1 MIFRRLIWLCIPVI
15 LSGCSGPT
23 AMEEEPMEPLEYI
36 NFSYEPTVQLFMDL
50 EDGRIVSVNSEDDAT
65 SVEPFDTPI
74 PGHQGQEWRFLK
86 DEEHGTSIVYAAVSW
101 DEDDPLD
108 YLAAGYWAYYPEQ
121 HPPDLDPFDTEEYSI
136 LDGPEIFKEDNPPEL
151 PVTGNASYTG
161 LAGGVYGFSRPAAGG
176 KRDIVWDG
184 WEGVATFTA
193 NFDIGTIRG
202 CYGCIGDLSIRTAV
216 APASQGDFQVDIS
229 DYELHLLESPI
240 GNDGEFSGGLTLARH
255 PSRNIIRT
263 RGSWHGS
270 ISNRPDPAG
279 NPRLV
284 AGFGRGRLWEED
296 GVRGYIAGSFVGLS
310 EDLLQQGDQ

>member
-1 MIFRRLIWLCIPVI
+1 
-15 LSGCSGPT
+15 
-23 AMEEEPMEPLEYI
+23 MEPLQHI
-36 NFSYEPTVQLFMDL
+36 NFSYRPTVQLFMDL

-86 DEEHGTSIVYAAVSW
+86 DEEHGTSVVYAAVSW

-136 LDGPEIFKEDNPPEL
+136 LDGPEIFMDDNPPEI

-161 LAGGVYGFSRPAAGG
+161 SAGGVYGFARPSAGG
-176 KRDIVWDG
+176 KRDKVFDG
-184 WEGVATFTA
+184 WEGVATLTA
-193 NFDIGTIRG
+193 DFDIGTVRG
-202 CYGCIGDLSIRTAV
+202 CFGCIGDLSIRTAV
-216 APASQGDFQVDIS
+216 APASRGDFQVDIS

-240 GNDGEFSGGLTLARH
+240 GNDGSFSGGLTLARH
-255 PSRNIIRT
+255 PTRNNTGT
-263 RGSWHGS
+263 RGLWRGEF
-270 ISNRPDPAG
+270 SNRQDPVG

-284 AGFGRGRLWEED
+284 AGFGVGLFKEE
-296 GVRGYIAGSFVGLS
+296 GGIRGYFLGSFVGLS
-310 EDLLQQGDQ
+310 EDLLQQGGQ